1 MPYIAKRP
9 QQLDIN
15 TKKGQE
21 SLRHEREMLERIEG
35 SMKVKLVETDKDKD
49 AKCDGVI
56 IHNDKI
62 GGIFE
67 SKCRN
72 MNYMELLKHGS
83 WLITLQKILDGQ
95 TLSKMLR
102 VPFLGFLYLIPDQ
115 MIFYWKITDNMGDF
129 NFGFDVRRTS
139 TQRTINGGRALRT
152 NAYLPMDRSTEII

>member
-1 MPYIAKRP
+1 MIYMARDTTL
-9 QQLDIN
+9 LDIN

-21 SLRHEREMLERIEG
+21 SLRHERTMLERIKG
-35 SMKVKLVETDKDKD
+35 AMKVKLVETDKNSD

-56 IHNDKI
+56 IHNDKLS
-62 GGIFE
+62 GVFE

-102 VPFLGFLYLIPDQ
+102 VPFLGFIYLIPDE

-139 TQRTINGGRALRT
+139 TQRTINGGRALRM